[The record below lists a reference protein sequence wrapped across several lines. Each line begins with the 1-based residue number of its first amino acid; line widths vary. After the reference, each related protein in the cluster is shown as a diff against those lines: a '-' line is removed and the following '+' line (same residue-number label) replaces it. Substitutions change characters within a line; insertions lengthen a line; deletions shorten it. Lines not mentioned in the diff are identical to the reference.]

1 MGTIPGGENGRAI
14 VRIIPDV
21 KGATAT
27 VEGSAVSMREHVVR
41 TDQAGA
47 VNIEVLAPG
56 SGVSP
61 AGSWTHTIYIDSPR
75 FDIVKHVALSQ
86 GETID
91 IMNVNPTAEIS
102 PLPFGGGGGGGS
114 SSNLPINP
122 NNPKTPVKL
131 TIPGNPS
138 IENTFPTVNNPL
150 DNQKKSLGMKA
161 LKEKIEKEWNDR
173 DDTVAIP
180 SDTRKIEG
188 STQKIAILSTDFLN
202 NHDYND
208 HFDNDSLITKY
219 PGIEIV
225 PRTDSKNSIAD
236 EGEKELEMLIGRGE
250 GTHFPI
256 TYSNKTKLKPI
267 VASIGTGGSDK
278 NDISTEL
285 SLKVYGD
292 VLNRFGSQKVKVFY
306 QTSDTDT
313 TIKISGYSN
322 QTIRNLTFYGD
333 EKTENAVIL
342 NRSKIKKFR

>member
-1 MGTIPGGENGRAI
+1 MNKKILKSKVMLLALTSILFVSCGGG
-14 VRIIPDV
+14 
-21 KGATAT
+21 
-27 VEGSAVSMREHVVR
+27 
-41 TDQAGA
+41 
-47 VNIEVLAPG
+47 
-56 SGVSP
+56 
-61 AGSWTHTIYIDSPR
+61 
-75 FDIVKHVALSQ
+75 
-86 GETID
+86 
-91 IMNVNPTAEIS
+91 
-102 PLPFGGGGGGGS
+102 GGGGGGGS

-122 NNPKTPVKL
+122 NNPKTPVKP

-173 DDTVAIP
+173 DDTVPIP

-236 EGEKELEMLIGRGE
+236 DGEKELEMLIGRGD
-250 GTHFPI
+250 GTYFPT

-285 SLKVYGD
+285 SLKVYRD
-292 VLNRFGSQKVKVFY
+292 VLNRFGNQKVKVFY
-306 QTSDTDT
+306 Q
-313 TIKISGYSN
+313 KYSFLSLKN
-322 QTIRNLTFYGD
+322 
-333 EKTENAVIL
+333 E
-342 NRSKIKKFR
+342 